1 MFGDSEKPKRAISF
15 IRQEVSSGGIWP
27 RSTGTVV
34 ATRSPSLRYANGW
47 IKRAFD
53 FAAGL
58 SFSVLTLPLVVVL
71 ALGSAVSFRAW
82 PFFTQTRLGRHGRH
96 FRLVKLRTL
105 PTKTPRDANKYE
117 LAELESKFYGRFLRN
132 THLDE
137 LPQFWLLV
145 TGRMSLV
152 GPRPEMPTLAATFD
166 PAFVAERV
174 AVRPGIT
181 GTWQVSPAAA
191 GLIGEA
197 PEYDRF
203 YIEHAC
209 PRLDALISVRTMA
222 GFVGLPPLSIEQFR
236 SWAHRYSA
244 TARPVPGVE
253 RAAAELQEP
262 ST

>member
-1 MFGDSEKPKRAISF
+1 M
-15 IRQEVSSGGIWP
+15 
-27 RSTGTVV
+27 
-34 ATRSPSLRYANGW
+34 
-47 IKRAFD
+47 
-53 FAAGL
+53 
-58 SFSVLTLPLVVVL
+58 
-71 ALGSAVSFRAW
+71 
-82 PFFTQTRLGRHGRH
+82 RLGRNGRH
-96 FRLVKLRTL
+96 FRFVKLRTL
-105 PTKTPRDANKYE
+105 PTNTPSDASKYE
-117 LAELESKFYGRFLRN
+117 LADLDSKFGGFLRN

-166 PAFVAERV
+166 PAFVAERM

-181 GTWQVSPAAA
+181 GTWQVSPAAV

-209 PRLDALISVRTMA
+209 PRLDAWISVRTLA
-222 GFVGLPPLSIEQFR
+222 LFVGYPPLSIEQFR
-236 SWAHRYSA
+236 SWAHRYLA
-244 TARPVPGVE
+244 TARPVAEIE
-253 RAAAELQEP
+253 RAMAELQEP

>member
-1 MFGDSEKPKRAISF
+1 MEAEKRNMPKSRIGH
-15 IRQEVSSGGIWP
+15 EVTSGGIWP
-27 RSTGTVV
+27 RPTSTVV
-34 ATRSPSLRYANGW
+34 ATKSPSLRYANGW
-47 IKRAFD
+47 VKQAFD
-53 FAAGL
+53 FVAGL
-58 SFSVLTLPLVVVL
+58 SFSILTLPLVVVL

-105 PTKTPRDANKYE
+105 PTKTPSDANKYE
-117 LAELESKFYGRFLRN
+117 LAEIETKFFGRFLRN
-132 THLDE
+132 MHLDE

-166 PAFVAERV
+166 PDFVAERV

-191 GLIGEA
+191 RLIGEA

-209 PRLDALISVRTMA
+209 PRLDAWISVRTMA

-244 TARPVPGVE
+244 TARPVPGIE
-253 RAAAELQEP
+253 RTAAELQEP

>member
-1 MFGDSEKPKRAISF
+1 M
-15 IRQEVSSGGIWP
+15 RQKNESSGEVAP
-27 RSTGTVV
+27 RGKLLWLTTPVV
-34 ATRSPSLRYANGW
+34 ASRSLSLRYANGW
-47 IKRAFD
+47 GKRAFD
-53 FAAGL
+53 FVVGL
-58 SFSVLTLPLVVVL
+58 SFSSLTLPLVVLL
-71 ALGSAVSFRAW
+71 ALGSAVAFRAW
-82 PFFTQTRLGRHGRH
+82 PFFTQMRLGRNGRH
-96 FRLVKLRTL
+96 FRFVKLRSL
-105 PTKTPRDANKYE
+105 PAKTPRNANKYE
-117 LAELESKFYGRFLRN
+117 LTEIDSNFFGRFLRN

-181 GTWQVSPAAA
+181 GTWQVSPAAV

-209 PRLDALISVRTMA
+209 PRLDAWISVRTLA
-222 GFVGLPPLSIEQFR
+222 LFVGYPPLSIEQFR
-236 SWAHRYSA
+236 SWSHRYSA
-244 TARPVPGVE
+244 TARPVPGIDQ
-253 RAAAELQEP
+253 ATAELQEP